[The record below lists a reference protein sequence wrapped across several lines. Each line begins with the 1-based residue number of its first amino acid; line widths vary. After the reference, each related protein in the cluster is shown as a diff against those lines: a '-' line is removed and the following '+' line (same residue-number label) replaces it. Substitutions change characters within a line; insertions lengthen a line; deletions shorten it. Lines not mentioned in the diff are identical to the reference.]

1 MGLHRVK
8 SNSTAMGKGMSKLQL
23 LHRPWVVFDAHN
35 DNHRRYY
42 ADFCKYAT
50 WGRCPVRF
58 IMDDD
63 SNDLITMIQRKL
75 VEYYVLQEFP
85 VLPKPKPKL
94 DKYMV
99 DSAPKNT

>member
-1 MGLHRVK
+1 VG
-8 SNSTAMGKGMSKLQL
+8 TEAMSKLQL
-23 LHRPWVVFDAHN
+23 LHRQWVVFDAHN
-35 DNHRRYY
+35 ANHRKYY

-75 VEYYVLQEFP
+75 VEYYVMQEFP
-85 VLPKPKPKL
+85 VI
-94 DKYMV
+94 DKTT
-99 DSAPKNT
+99 KKG

>member
-1 MGLHRVK
+1 
-8 SNSTAMGKGMSKLQL
+8 MSKLQL

-35 DNHRRYY
+35 EHHRRYY

-75 VEYYVLQEFP
+75 VEYYVMQEFP
-85 VLPKPKPKL
+85 VVNNPAIEKKKFL
-94 DKYMV
+94 V
-99 DSAPKNT
+99 DQVPNIA

>member
-1 MGLHRVK
+1 
-8 SNSTAMGKGMSKLQL
+8 MGKGMSKLQL
-23 LHRPWVVFDAHN
+23 LHRQWVVFDPHN
-35 DNHRRYY
+35 ENHRRYY

-75 VEYYVLQEFP
+75 VEYYVTEEFP
-85 VLPKPKPKL
+85 VVSKPKLKL
-94 DKYMV
+94 DKYMF
-99 DSAPKNT
+99 DEAPKTAWQTVQTSI

>member
-1 MGLHRVK
+1 
-8 SNSTAMGKGMSKLQL
+8 MGKGMSKLQL
-23 LHRPWVVFDAHN
+23 LHRQWVVFDPHN
-35 DNHRRYY
+35 ENHRRYY

-75 VEYYVLQEFP
+75 VEYYVTEEFP
-85 VLPKPKPKL
+85 VVSKPKIKT
-94 DKYMV
+94 DRYMV
-99 DSAPKNT
+99 DSAPKTA

>member
-1 MGLHRVK
+1 
-8 SNSTAMGKGMSKLQL
+8 
-23 LHRPWVVFDAHN
+23 VFDAHN
-35 DNHRRYY
+35 ANHRKYY

-85 VLPKPKPKL
+85 VV
-94 DKYMV
+94 DKIT
-99 DSAPKNT
+99 KKG